1 MGYCKLILIALF
13 LCILAIQG
21 MNPLTQDEA
30 ADWNAA
36 CPAAEC

>member
-1 MGYCKLILIALF
+1 MVYGKLILIALF
-13 LCILAIQG
+13 LGILTIQV
-21 MNPLTQDEA
+21 MNPLTPEEA